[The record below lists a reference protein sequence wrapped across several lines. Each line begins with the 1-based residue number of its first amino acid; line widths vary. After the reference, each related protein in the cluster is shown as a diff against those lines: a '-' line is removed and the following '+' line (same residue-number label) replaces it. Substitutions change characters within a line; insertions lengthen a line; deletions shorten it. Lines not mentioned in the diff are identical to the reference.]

1 MIDTREDRKME
12 REKTKGE
19 LIAERLEQEAD
30 EMMKQVAE
38 SQPESE
44 VESKGLATP
53 EEETEDTPEEVTEE
67 PVETSPDES
76 QDTEEDID
84 QPEIEV
90 QEDEDKSDDNSLS
103 AEQWEE
109 RYKNAQ
115 ARMTKA
121 TQKEKEL
128 ESKISDLSN
137 KITAME
143 TMKSETRIEKQREEV
158 NVDLSGIMKDYPE
171 IVEPLQK
178 YVDAR
183 IASVDAKVSQASE
196 ELLKTQ
202 KEEADKKHFGKIAD
216 AHPDY
221 ESVAKT
227 EDFSLWL
234 DRQSRMW
241 KTAASD
247 GDADDVIAVLSK
259 FKNEFGLSS
268 TNVSKEEL
276 VGKAKQNVEPTLSKA
291 RKQNIGS
298 SKKIWT
304 AKEIGKMSDKQYAKH
319 EKEIDQ
325 ASAEG
330 RVRP

>member
-1 MIDTREDRKME
+1 ME

-30 EMMKQVAE
+30 EMMKQVEE
-38 SQPESE
+38 SQKESE
-44 VESKGLATP
+44 VESKGLAAPT
-53 EEETEDTPEEVTEE
+53 EETDDTPDEIVEEL
-67 PVETSPDES
+67 VETSPEES

-84 QPEIEV
+84 QLETEI
-90 QEDEDKSDDNSLS
+90 QEEEDKSDNNSLS

-128 ESKISDLSN
+128 ESKIADLSN
-137 KITAME
+137 KITAIE
-143 TMKSETRIEKQREEV
+143 TMKSEPQVAKQLEEV

-183 IASVDAKVSQASE
+183 IASVEGKVSQASE

-202 KEEADKKHFGKIAD
+202 KEQSDKKHFGAIAEK
-216 AHPDY
+216 HPDY
-221 ESVAKT
+221 QSIAGSD
-227 EDFSLWL
+227 DFNLWL
-234 DRQSRMW
+234 DRQSNMW
-241 KTAASD
+241 QKAASE
-247 GDADDVIAVLSK
+247 GEAKDVISVLSK
-259 FKNEFGLSS
+259 FKDEFGLSS
-268 TNVSKEEL
+268 KSVSKEEL
-276 VGKAKQNVEPTLSKA
+276 VERGKQNVEPSLSKA

-298 SKKIWT
+298 SKRIWS
-304 AKEIGKMSDKQYAKH
+304 AKEIGKMNDKQYAKH

-325 ASAEG
+325 ASADG